1 MNRKQFLIITTCIVL
16 IAIALRFYKLG
27 QVPTGLYWDEIAML
41 VDAKSV
47 AQSGQDMHG
56 NPWYQL
62 IFPSYGDYKLPVYI
76 WLASVSVKILGVTEY
91 ALRLPSALA
100 GIGTVVIAGLLA
112 KELTRR
118 LTKDD
123 KIIQLTQ
130 LATMGVMAVSPWAMM
145 FSRTGFEG
153 HLAQFLV
160 ATSLLCVLKSKGRGQ
175 WLVVAAL
182 LGVLATYTYFSVRFV
197 WPAAFIAVSFIGLSK
212 FHLPK
217 RAVIVIGCLL
227 LYAALLIPMARSPLY
242 EASNRFRYSTSSI
255 FNQYDYPV
263 VSNTYRELAGNTLID
278 RFLFHRHVLL
288 LRELASNVSDHLSLS
303 YMFVTGDSNLRHG
316 TGEHGLFLITFLPFL
331 FYGLAVAFIK
341 NKLVFVTLIV
351 WWLSALLPA
360 SVPESTPHALRSLN
374 ALVPMT
380 LFIGLGLSFSII
392 KLPKMWRAV
401 IVAVILINSL
411 LFTYYYFTQYPHDS
425 GEHWQA
431 GYKEIAQKVTQIKHE
446 KELEAIYVMP
456 FDNRFYLWLMAYAP
470 YEAKDFHD
478 WKSEQYEFKQFDNI
492 YFTSPWSE
500 VFESSKGVLVV
511 GRDIS
516 SEHLSED
523 AVASNREVLTVPT
536 SPLMYE
542 FVILKQGSVR

>member
-1 MNRKQFLIITTCIVL
+1 MNNKRFLIFAACIVFV
-16 IAIALRFYKLG
+16 AAVLRFYKLG
-27 QVPTGLYWDEIAML
+27 QIPTGLYWDEVAML

-76 WLASVSVKILGVTEY
+76 WLASMSVKLLGVTEF

-100 GIGTVVIAGLLA
+100 GIGTIVISGLLA

-118 LTKDD
+118 LTKDS
-123 KIIQLTQ
+123 KVVQLSQ
-130 LATMGVMAVSPWAMM
+130 LAVMGAMAISPWAIL

-153 HLAQFLV
+153 HVAQFLV
-160 ATSLLCVLKSKGRGQ
+160 VTSLLLVLSSKGRWR
-175 WLVVAAL
+175 WLLGAVL

-197 WPAAFIAVSFIGLSK
+197 WPGAFVMISCIGLSK
-212 FHLPK
+212 LRLPK
-217 RAVIVIGCLL
+217 RVISIAVCLIF
-227 LYAALLIPMARSPLY
+227 YAALLIPMTKSPLY

-255 FNQYDYPV
+255 FNQYDYPI
-263 VSNTYRELAGNTLID
+263 VSNTYRELAGNTVID

-288 LRELASNVSDHLSLS
+288 MRELASNVSDHLSLS
-303 YMFVTGDSNLRHG
+303 YMFVSGDSNLRHG
-316 TGEHGLFLITFLPFL
+316 TGEHGLFLISLLPFL
-331 FYGLAVAFIK
+331 LIGLVTVFIK
-341 NKLVFVTLIV
+341 NKLVFVSLIV

-360 SVPESTPHALRSLN
+360 SVPETTPHALRSLN
-374 ALVPMT
+374 ALVPIA
-380 LFIGLGLSFSII
+380 LFIGLGLAFFLV
-392 KLPKMWRAV
+392 KLTKTWRAV
-401 IVAVILINSL
+401 LVGLIVINSM

-431 GYKEIAQKVTQIKHE
+431 GYKEIAQKIIQIKHDR
-446 KELEAIYVMP
+446 ELEAVYVLP
-456 FDNRFYLWLMAYAP
+456 FDNRFYLWLMAYGP
-470 YEAKDFHD
+470 YEAKDFHS

-492 YFTSPWSE
+492 YLANPWKE
-500 VFESSKGVLVV
+500 VFDSSKGVLVV

-516 SEHLSED
+516 SEHLGEN
-523 AVASNREVLTVPT
+523 AVAGNREVLTVPT